1 MSNTDIQKISKFN
14 NIQSELSDFEI
25 KCIASKFGTP
35 VYVIEENILRNNVE
49 VLRKSFNN
57 YTGKTAISYSFK
69 SNFNPSLIQIFIEEG
84 LVFDLSSIGEIY
96 FFLKCGGDVNNII
109 YTSVTEEKSEYVEVL
124 KNGINKIVIG
134 SFNGYV
140 NLNES
145 AKFLNVTVDVL
156 VRINPEIYV
165 NADISASFKNGKFGV
180 PMDGSTNDSA
190 KFIIHQIYNSN
201 NLIFNGIHFHLGTQ
215 IIDPSCFINTIDL
228 LDTFINELKNEISD
242 FSINI
247 FDIGGGMPVE
257 YTKSVPSPEY
267 IGALITD
274 KLNQFIEKINYTPTL
289 IVESGR
295 FLSAESSILISK
307 IVNKKTFSDGNF
319 LIIDSGYHLLLD
331 SALMK
336 HKYPIDIISKSNS
349 ISYGDISIGGRLC
362 DSLDVFQLPV
372 DVDFPHTEIND
383 LVVFRN
389 VGAYSIVFNMPFHC
403 QTKPMILLYRENKSM
418 EIIRNTE
425 KIEDL
430 FRQEGGDI
438 LIK

>member
-1 MSNTDIQKISKFN
+1 
-14 NIQSELSDFEI
+14 
-25 KCIASKFGTP
+25 
-35 VYVIEENILRNNVE
+35 
-49 VLRKSFNN
+49 
-57 YTGKTAISYSFK
+57 
-69 SNFNPSLIQIFIEEG
+69 
-84 LVFDLSSIGEIY
+84 
-96 FFLKCGGDVNNII
+96 
-109 YTSVTEEKSEYVEVL
+109 
-124 KNGINKIVIG
+124 
-134 SFNGYV
+134 
-140 NLNES
+140 
-145 AKFLNVTVDVL
+145 
-156 VRINPEIYV
+156 
-165 NADISASFKNGKFGV
+165 
-180 PMDGSTNDSA
+180 MDGSTNDNA
-190 KFIIHQIYNSN
+190 KFIIHQIYDSN

-228 LDTFINELKNEISD
+228 LDTFIGELKNEISD

-247 FDIGGGMPVE
+247 LDIGGGMPVE
-257 YTKSVPSPEY
+257 YTESVPSPEY

-349 ISYGDISIGGRLC
+349 ISYGDVSIGGRLC

-372 DVDFPHTEIND
+372 DADFPHTEIND

-403 QTKPMILLYRENKSM
+403 QTKPVNLLHRKNKSM
-418 EIIRNTE
+418 EIIRNAE